1 MATNIVVVGTQ
12 WGDEGKGKIVD
23 LLAERADYIV
33 RYQGGHNAGHTIIYK
48 GEVCVLHLIPSG
60 IFHPGKICVIG
71 NGVVVDPA
79 ALLSEIAEIE
89 RRGVAVSGSLFV
101 SDRAHLI
108 LPYHRA
114 IERESEKHKGA
125 RKIGTTGRGIG
136 PAYADKVA
144 RIGIRMADLME
155 PKLFRERLATN
166 IDEMNEFLR
175 QIFKVKGFELDAMY
189 KEYCGYADRLR
200 PLVTDT
206 TVLLNGAI
214 DRGKSLLFEGAQA
227 THLDVDFGTYPYVTS
242 SSASA
247 GGACIGTGVGP
258 TRIDK
263 VLGVA
268 KAYATRVGS
277 GPFPTEL
284 SDAQGQALQATGREF
299 GATTGRPRRC
309 GWFDAVVVRTAARV
323 NGMTGLVITKLDVLD
338 QFREIRFCTG
348 YRINGTGGK
357 VVTEMPASLAALES
371 CEPVYETLPGWL
383 EPTTH
388 IRSYAKLPKGARNYL
403 EALERA
409 VGCSIDLVS
418 TGSRREETIE
428 RTPRAARSTTR
439 RRAAKTVSSNRI
451 TTKAARSRKV
461 SR

>member
-1 MATNIVVVGTQ
+1 MAANIIVVGTQ

-23 LLAERADYIV
+23 LLAERADYIA
-33 RYQGGHNAGHTIIYK
+33 RYQGGHNAGHTIIHK
-48 GEVCVLHLIPSG
+48 GDVCVLHLIPSG

-79 ALLSEIAEIE
+79 ALLAEIDEIE
-89 RRGVAVSGSLFV
+89 RRGVSVRGALFV

-136 PAYADKVA
+136 PAYADKAA
-144 RIGIRMADLME
+144 RVGIRMADLME
-155 PKLFRERLATN
+155 PALFRRRLATN
-166 IDEMNEFLR
+166 IDEMNTFLR
-175 QIFKVKGFELDAMY
+175 QIFKVKGFELDAIY
-189 KEYCGYADRLR
+189 KEYCGYADRIR

-206 TVLLNGAI
+206 AVLLNDAI
-214 DRGKSLLFEGAQA
+214 DRGKSVLFEGAQA

-242 SSASA
+242 SSAAA

-258 TRIDK
+258 TKIDA

-268 KAYATRVGS
+268 KAYSTRVGS

-284 SDAQGQALQATGREF
+284 HDAQGQALQAAGKEF

-323 NGMTGLVITKLDVLD
+323 NGLTGLAVTKLDVLD
-338 QFREIRFCTG
+338 RCREIRFCTS
-348 YRINGTGGK
+348 YRLNGTGGN
-357 VVTEMPASLAALES
+357 VVTEMPASLES

-383 EPTTH
+383 EPTTQ
-388 IRSYAKLPKGARNYL
+388 IRSYAKLPKSARNYL

-409 VGCSIDLVS
+409 VGCPIELIS

-428 RTPRAARSTTR
+428 REPR
-439 RRAAKTVSSNRI
+439 RRRRV
-451 TTKAARSRKV
+451 KAGKSRKV
-461 SR
+461 A

>member
-1 MATNIVVVGTQ
+1 MAANIVVVGTQ

-23 LLAERADYIV
+23 LLAERADYIA
-33 RYQGGHNAGHTIIYK
+33 RYQGGHNAGHTIIHK
-48 GEVCVLHLIPSG
+48 GDICVLHLIPSG

-79 ALLSEIAEIE
+79 ALLAEIAEIE
-89 RRGVAVSGSLFV
+89 RRGVSVRGSLYV

-136 PAYADKVA
+136 PAYADKAA
-144 RIGIRMADLME
+144 RVGIRMADLMA

-166 IDEMNEFLR
+166 IDEMNTFLR
-175 QIFKVKGFELDAMY
+175 QIFKVKGFELDAIY
-189 KEYCGYADRLR
+189 KEYCGYADRIR
-200 PLVTDT
+200 PLVADT
-206 TVLLNGAI
+206 AVLLNDAI
-214 DRGKSLLFEGAQA
+214 DRGKSVLFEGAQA

-258 TRIDK
+258 TKINA

-284 SDAQGQALQATGREF
+284 DNAQGQALQATGREF

-309 GWFDAVVVRTAARV
+309 GWFDAVLVRTAARV
-323 NGMTGLVITKLDVLD
+323 NGLTGLVITKLDVLD
-338 QFREIRFCTG
+338 RCREIQFCTG
-348 YRINGTGGK
+348 YRMKGTGGK
-357 VVTEMPASLAALES
+357 VVTEMPASLES

-383 EPTTH
+383 EPTTR
-388 IRSYAKLPKGARNYL
+388 IRSYAGLPKGARNYL
-403 EALERA
+403 EALERL
-409 VGCSIDLVS
+409 VGCPIELIS

-428 RTPRAARSTTR
+428 RNPRAHHPTPRR
-439 RRAAKTVSSNRI
+439 RRV
-451 TTKAARSRKV
+451 KAGGSRKV
-461 SR
+461 A

>member
-1 MATNIVVVGTQ
+1 MPNIVVVGTQ

-23 LLAERADYIV
+23 LLADRADYIA
-33 RYQGGHNAGHTIIYK
+33 RYQGGHNAGHTIVYQ
-48 GEVCVLHLIPSG
+48 GEICVLHLIPSG

-79 ALLSEIAEIE
+79 ALLTEIAEIE
-89 RRGVAVSGSLFV
+89 RRGVSVRGALFV

-114 IERESEKHKGA
+114 IERESEKNKGA

-136 PAYADKVA
+136 PAYADKAA
-144 RIGIRMADLME
+144 RVGIRMADLME
-155 PKLFRERLATN
+155 PALFRRRLATN
-166 IDEMNEFLR
+166 IDEMNTFLR
-175 QIFKVKGFELDAMY
+175 QIFKVKGFELDAIY
-189 KEYCGYADRLR
+189 KEYCGYADRIR

-206 TVLLNGAI
+206 AVLLNDAI
-214 DRGKSLLFEGAQA
+214 DRGKSVLFEGAQA

-242 SSASA
+242 SSAAA

-258 TRIDK
+258 TRIDA

-268 KAYATRVGS
+268 KAYSTRVGS

-284 SDAQGQALQATGREF
+284 HDAHGQELQEAGKEF

-323 NGMTGLVITKLDVLD
+323 NGLTGLAVTKLDVLD
-338 QFREIRFCTG
+338 RYREIRFCTG
-348 YRINGTGGK
+348 YRMHGSGGK
-357 VVTEMPASLAALES
+357 VVTEMPASLES
-371 CEPVYETLPGWL
+371 CEPVYEALPGWL

-388 IRSYAKLPKGARNYL
+388 VRSYAKLPKRARNYL

-409 VGCSIDLVS
+409 VGCPIELIS

-428 RTPRAARSTTR
+428 RAPRRSR
-439 RRAAKTVSSNRI
+439 RV
-451 TTKAARSRKV
+451 KAGRSRKV
-461 SR
+461 A

>member
-23 LLAERADYIV
+23 LLADRADYIV

-79 ALLSEIAEIE
+79 ALLGEIAEIE
-89 RRGVAVSGSLFV
+89 RRGVSVRGSLFV

-144 RIGIRMADLME
+144 RIGIRMVDLME

-189 KEYCGYADRLR
+189 KEYCGYADRIR

-206 TVLLNGAI
+206 TVLLNDAI

-258 TRIDK
+258 TKIDA

-268 KAYATRVGS
+268 KAYTTRVGS

-284 SDAQGQALQATGREF
+284 NNAQGQELQAMGNEF

-323 NGMTGLVITKLDVLD
+323 NGLTGLVITKLDVLD
-338 QFREIRFCTG
+338 RCREIQFCTG

-357 VVTEMPASLAALES
+357 VATDMPASLES

-388 IRSYAKLPKGARNYL
+388 IRSYAKLPKAARNYL
-403 EALERA
+403 EALERL
-409 VGCSIDLVS
+409 VGCPIELIS

-428 RTPRAARSTTR
+428 RAPRATHAPHTTDRRRGANTVAAKRMATRAAR
-439 RRAAKTVSSNRI
+439 
-451 TTKAARSRKV
+451 KV
-461 SR
+461 T

>member
-1 MATNIVVVGTQ
+1 MPNIVVVGTQ

-48 GEVCVLHLIPSG
+48 GDVCVLHLIPSG

-79 ALLSEIAEIE
+79 ALLAEISEIE
-89 RRGVAVSGSLFV
+89 RRGVSVRGSLFV

-155 PKLFRERLATN
+155 PKLFRDRLATN

-189 KEYCGYADRLR
+189 KEYCGHADRLR

-206 TVLLNGAI
+206 TVLLNDAI

-258 TRIDK
+258 TRIDA

-268 KAYATRVGS
+268 KAYTTRVGS

-284 SDAQGQALQATGREF
+284 NNAQGQELQAAGREF

-309 GWFDAVVVRTAARV
+309 GWFDAVLVRTAARV
-323 NGMTGLVITKLDVLD
+323 NGLTGLVITKLDVLD
-338 QFREIRFCTG
+338 RCREIRFCTG
-348 YRINGTGGK
+348 YRLHGMGGK
-357 VVTEMPASLAALES
+357 IATEMPASMTALES
-371 CEPVYETLPGWL
+371 CQPVYETLPGWL
-383 EPTTH
+383 VPTTQ
-388 IRSYAKLPKGARNYL
+388 IRTYAKLPKAARTYL
-403 EALERA
+403 EAVERA
-409 VGCSIDLVS
+409 VGCPIELVS
-418 TGSRREETIE
+418 TGSKREETIE
-428 RTPRAARSTTR
+428 RAPRAAARR
-439 RRAAKTVSSNRI
+439 RRATPVSSNRI
-451 TTKAARSRKV
+451 TTRAARKAAG
-461 SR
+461 

>member
-1 MATNIVVVGTQ
+1 
-12 WGDEGKGKIVD
+12 
-23 LLAERADYIV
+23 
-33 RYQGGHNAGHTIIYK
+33 
-48 GEVCVLHLIPSG
+48 
-60 IFHPGKICVIG
+60 
-71 NGVVVDPA
+71 
-79 ALLSEIAEIE
+79 
-89 RRGVAVSGSLFV
+89 LFV
-101 SDRAHLI
+101 SDRSHLI

-175 QIFKVKGFELDAMY
+175 QIFKVKGFELDAIY
-189 KEYCGYADRLR
+189 KEYCGHADRLR

-206 TVLLNGAI
+206 TVLLNDAI
-214 DRGKSLLFEGAQA
+214 ERGKSLLFEGAQA
-227 THLDVDFGTYPYVTS
+227 THLDVDFGTYPFVTS

-258 TRIDK
+258 TNIDR

-268 KAYATRVGS
+268 KAYTTRVGS

-284 SDAQGQALQATGREF
+284 TGAQGQELQAAGREF

-323 NGMTGLVITKLDVLD
+323 NGLTGLVITKLDVLD
-338 QFREIRFCTG
+338 RHREIRLCTG
-348 YRINGTGGK
+348 YRIGGK
-357 VVTEMPASLAALES
+357 VATEMPASITALES
-371 CEPVYETLPGWL
+371 CQPVYETLPGWL
-383 EPTTH
+383 EPTTQ
-388 IRSYAKLPKGARNYL
+388 IRSYAKLPKAARNYL

-409 VGCSIDLVS
+409 VGCPIELVS
-418 TGSRREETIE
+418 TGSKREETIE
-428 RTPRAARSTTR
+428 RRPRSAGR
-439 RRAAKTVSSNRI
+439 RRGGTGIPAKRAGKKTAR
-451 TTKAARSRKV
+451 KAAR
-461 SR
+461 